1 MHVLNSSLLP
11 RRGTARTKV
20 GVIYLVIPNSTVQL
34 KIRAYHQTSSKP
46 ETRKLLLS
54 GMFTLLSSASDNVKS
69 QEIDVF
75 IAEGCDCSGGGGGL
89 LY

>member
-1 MHVLNSSLLP
+1 
-11 RRGTARTKV
+11 
-20 GVIYLVIPNSTVQL
+20 
-34 KIRAYHQTSSKP
+34 
-46 ETRKLLLS
+46 
-54 GMFTLLSSASDNVKS
+54 MFTLLSSASDNVKS